1 MSWSLQLK
9 NGDLTLGEARYG
21 AVTGSAKLIQDL
33 RCALLERIGTDP
45 QHPAFGSSLDGGRL
59 PDGTELPSLIGRK
72 DWARVVVEVESEIR
86 RIERNHQARQT
97 SRIEAD
103 KFTYGRPTLTPAEIL
118 VSIDGIESIQVGD
131 TLLVRVSLVTGGQ
144 QNYVI
149 DIPVST

>member
-1 MSWSLQLK
+1 MSWSLHLK
-9 NGDLTLGEARYG
+9 NGDLALGEARYG
-21 AVTGSAKLIQDL
+21 AVTGPAKLVQDL

-45 QHPAFGSSLDGGRL
+45 QHPSFGSSLDGGRL

-72 DWARVVVEVESEIR
+72 DWARVIVEVESEIR
-86 RIERNHQARQT
+86 RIERNHQARQV

-103 KFTYGRPTLTPAEIL
+103 KFTYGRPTLTPSEIL
-118 VSIDGIESIQVGD
+118 VAIDGIDAVQVGD
-131 TLLVRVSLVTGGQ
+131 TLLVRVSLQTGGD